1 MSRPPY
7 GCLRLVVDTAK
18 GTVGVRRV
26 NCGLGSVRFYEL
38 PKSYLNDT
46 FSERRLEEER
56 NFKAKEKDK
65 REEERKEKQEDK
77 RKQREKEQ

>member
-1 MSRPPY
+1 M
-7 GCLRLVVDTAK
+7 
-18 GTVGVRRV
+18 
-26 NCGLGSVRFYEL
+26 RFYERF

-65 REEERKEKQEDK
+65 WEEERKEKQEDK
-77 RKQREKEQ
+77 RKQRTREQ